1 MNIRNYDND
10 FQTKSN
16 FKQIKPFMP
25 SDTFTML
32 LCGPRNC
39 GKTNLL
45 MNMLLEPCIY
55 FDELYVYAK
64 NLHQEKYQDLM
75 KKFEEIAN
83 NNHIKNPT
91 HFSNDKIILVTQLP
105 TADDLQRVVIF
116 DDYICDKNQ
125 DDIVNYFIQGRHK
138 NCSVMYLSQSYFK
151 TPKDVRLNCTHLCI
165 FKLHSKREI
174 DNVLRDHDVLKE
186 AYDVATSEK
195 HSFLYIDHERNKL
208 LKKFEELSD
217 QLAGTTFLQE

>member
-1 MNIRNYDND
+1 
-10 FQTKSN
+10 
-16 FKQIKPFMP
+16 
-25 SDTFTML
+25 
-32 LCGPRNC
+32 
-39 GKTNLL
+39 
-45 MNMLLEPCIY
+45 
-55 FDELYVYAK
+55 
-64 NLHQEKYQDLM
+64 
-75 KKFEEIAN
+75 
-83 NNHIKNPT
+83 
-91 HFSNDKIILVTQLP
+91 
-105 TADDLQRVVIF
+105 
-116 DDYICDKNQ
+116 
-125 DDIVNYFIQGRHK
+125 
-138 NCSVMYLSQSYFK
+138 MYLSQSYFK